1 MTSDGHSDD
10 LPHQVRTAWR
20 RAGGSLFTP
29 GVSLFTPAP
38 PGGSSPGGSSPAR
51 PPDSPFTPHNAGAH
65 SHSPEQLGASSHRNG
80 PLFTGRAMARSPELL
95 PQPRSPL
102 LPLPTHWN
110 HAHGGVEMIDAAISA
125 RPLEEAAMLQHLLDS
140 AELRKKTE
148 DFAAI
153 QVIATDCL

>member
-20 RAGGSLFTP
+20 LAGGSLFTP
-29 GVSLFTPAP
+29 GGSLFTPAP
-38 PGGSSPGGSSPAR
+38 PGGSSPAR

-153 QVIATDCL
+153 QVSDSDCL

>member
-1 MTSDGHSDD
+1 MASDGLSDD
-10 LPHQVRTAWR
+10 LLHQVRTAWR

-29 GVSLFTPAP
+29 GGSLFTPAP
-38 PGGSSPGGSSPAR
+38 HGGSSPAR
-51 PPDSPFTPHNAGAH
+51 PTDSQFTQHNAGAH
-65 SHSPEQLGASSHRNG
+65 SHSPEQHGPYPQRND

-95 PQPRSPL
+95 PQPCSPL

-125 RPLEEAAMLQHLLDS
+125 RPLEEAAMLQHVLDS

-153 QVIATDCL
+153 EVIASDCL